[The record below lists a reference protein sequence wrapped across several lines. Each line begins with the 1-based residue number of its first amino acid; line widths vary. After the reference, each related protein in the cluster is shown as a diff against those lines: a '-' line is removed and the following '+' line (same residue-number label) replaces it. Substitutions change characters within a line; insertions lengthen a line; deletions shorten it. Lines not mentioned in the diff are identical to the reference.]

1 MVIVVQEIEAQASM
15 LNQFSRTQLLFGEE
29 GMKKLYQARVA
40 VFGIGG
46 VGGYTVE
53 ALARSG
59 VGALDIIDDD
69 RVCLTNVNRQIHA
82 TRKTVG
88 QYKVDVAEARIL
100 EINPN
105 AVVHKYKTFYAPQT
119 AEQFDFTQYD
129 YVVDAIDTVTG
140 KLELVEQAQKAGV
153 PIISSMGA
161 GNKVDPTA
169 FEVADIYETSVCPLA
184 RVMRRELKRR
194 SIKKLKVVYSKEP
207 AMTPIDDMSISCR
220 THCICPPGTA
230 RKCTQRRQ
238 VPGSNAFVPA
248 VAGLIIAGE
257 VVKDLSKFEGTT

>member
-1 MVIVVQEIEAQASM
+1 ME
-15 LNQFSRTQLLFGEE
+15 
-29 GMKKLYQARVA
+29 KLYKARVA

-59 VGALDIIDDD
+59 IGTLDLIDDD
-69 RVCLTNVNRQIHA
+69 RVCLTNVNRQIFA

-88 QYKVDVAEARIL
+88 QYKVDVAEERIL
-100 EINPN
+100 EINPR
-105 AVVHKYKTFYAPQT
+105 VTVHKYKTFYAPQT
-119 AEQFDFTQYD
+119 ADQFDFTQYD
-129 YVVDAIDTVTG
+129 YIVDAIDTVTG
-140 KLELVEQAQKAGV
+140 KLELAVQAQKAGV

-184 RVMRRELKRR
+184 RVMRRELKKRG
-194 SIKKLKVVYSKEP
+194 IQKLKVVYSKEP
-207 AMTPIDDMSISCR
+207 PLTPIDDMTISCR

-238 VPGSNAFVPA
+238 VPGSNAFVPSA
-248 VAGLIIAGE
+248 VGLIIAGE
-257 VVKDLSKFEGTT
+257 VIKDISGFIRPL

>member
-1 MVIVVQEIEAQASM
+1 M
-15 LNQFSRTQLLFGEE
+15 LNQFSRTQLLFGAE
-29 GMKKLYQARVA
+29 GMEKLYQARVA

-53 ALARSG
+53 ALVRSG
-59 VGALDIIDDD
+59 VGTLDIIDDD
-69 RVCLTNVNRQIHA
+69 RVCLTNVNRQIFA

-100 EINPN
+100 EINPD
-105 AVVHKYKTFYAPQT
+105 AVVHKYKTFYGPQT
-119 AEQFDFTQYD
+119 AEQFDFSQYD

-140 KLELVEQAQKAGV
+140 KLQLVEQAEKAGV

-169 FEVADIYETSVCPLA
+169 FEVADIYETSGCPLA
-184 RVMRRELKRR
+184 RVMRRELKKRG
-194 SIKKLKVVYSKEP
+194 IKKLKVVYSKEP
-207 AMTPIDDMSISCR
+207 AITPIDDMTISCR

-238 VPGSNAFVPA
+238 VPGSNAFVPS
-248 VAGLIIAGE
+248 VVGLIIAGE
-257 VVKDLSKFEGTT
+257 VIKDLSGFGGKP

>member
-1 MVIVVQEIEAQASM
+1 M
-15 LNQFSRTQLLFGEE
+15 LNQFSRTQLQLGAE
-29 GMKKLYQARVA
+29 GMEKLYQARVA

-59 VGALDIIDDD
+59 IGELDLIDDD
-69 RVCLTNVNRQIHA
+69 RVCLTNVNRQIFA

-88 QYKVDVAEARIL
+88 QYKVDVAEQHIL
-100 EINPN
+100 EINPK
-105 AVVHKYKTFYAPQT
+105 ATVHTYKTFYSPQT
-119 AEQFDFTQYD
+119 AALFDFSQYD

-140 KLELVEQAQKAGV
+140 KLELVEQAEKAGV

-161 GNKVDPTA
+161 GNKIDPTA

-184 RVMRRELKRR
+184 RVMRRELKKRGIR
-194 SIKKLKVVYSKEP
+194 KLKVVYSKEP
-207 AMTPIDDMSISCR
+207 PLAPIDDMTISCR

-238 VPGSNAFVPA
+238 VPGSNAFVPS
-248 VAGLIIAGE
+248 VLGLIIAGE
-257 VVKDLSKFEGTT
+257 VIKELSGFTQSR

>member
-1 MVIVVQEIEAQASM
+1 M
-15 LNQFSRTQLLFGEE
+15 LDQFSRTQLLLGQD
-29 GMKKLYQARVA
+29 GMERLHSARVA

-59 VGALDIIDDD
+59 VGMLDLIDDD
-69 RVCLTNVNRQIHA
+69 RVCLTNLNRQIFA

-88 QYKVDVAEARIL
+88 QYKVDVAEQRIH
-100 EINPN
+100 EICPDT
-105 AVVHKYKTFYAPQT
+105 VVRTHKMFYAPQT
-119 AEQFDFTQYD
+119 AAQFDFTRYD
-129 YVVDAIDTVTG
+129 YIVDAIDTVTG
-140 KLELVEQAQKAGV
+140 KLELIEQAQQAGT

-161 GNKVDPTA
+161 GNKMNAAA

-184 RVMRRELKRR
+184 RVMRRELKKRGV
-194 SIKKLKVVYSKEP
+194 KKLKVVYSKEP
-207 AMTPIDDMSISCR
+207 PITPLEDMSISCR
-220 THCICPPGTA
+220 AHCICPPGTA

-248 VAGLIIAGE
+248 AVGLIVAGE
-257 VVKDLSKFEGTT
+257 VVKDLSAWEEAK

>member
-15 LNQFSRTQLLFGEE
+15 LNQYSRTQLLFGEE

-46 VGGYTVE
+46 VGGYTGE

>member
-1 MVIVVQEIEAQASM
+1 ME
-15 LNQFSRTQLLFGEE
+15 
-29 GMKKLYQARVA
+29 KLYQARVA

-59 VGALDIIDDD
+59 IGTLDIVDDD
-69 RVCLTNVNRQIHA
+69 RVCLTNVNRQIFA

-88 QYKVDVAEARIL
+88 QYKVDVAEERIL
-100 EINPN
+100 EINPK

-119 AEQFDFTQYD
+119 ADQFDFTQYD

-140 KLELVEQAQKAGV
+140 KLELVEQARKAGV

-194 SIKKLKVVYSKEP
+194 GIPKLKVVYSKEP
-207 AMTPIDDMSISCR
+207 AMTPIDDMTISCR
-220 THCICPPGTA
+220 AHCICPPGTA

-238 VPGSNAFVPA
+238 VPGSNAFVPS
-248 VAGLIIAGE
+248 VVGLIIAGE
-257 VVKDLSKFEGTT
+257 VVKDLSGFSERR

>member
-1 MVIVVQEIEAQASM
+1 M
-15 LNQFSRTQLLFGEE
+15 LNQFSRTQLLLGPE
-29 GMKKLYQARVA
+29 GMDRLFHARVA

-59 VGALDIIDDD
+59 VGTLDLIDND
-69 RVCLTNVNRQIHA
+69 RVCLTNLNRQIFA

-105 AVVHKYKTFYAPQT
+105 AVVHTYKTFYAPQT

-129 YVVDAIDTVTG
+129 YIVDAIDTVTG
-140 KLELVEQAQKAGV
+140 KLELVEQAHRANV

-161 GNKVDPTA
+161 GNKMDASA
-169 FEVADIYETSVCPLA
+169 FEVADIYKTSVCPLA
-184 RVMRRELKRR
+184 RVMRRELKKRGIR
-194 SIKKLKVVYSKEP
+194 KLKVVYSKEP
-207 AMTPIDDMSISCR
+207 PMTPLDDMSISCR

-248 VAGLIIAGE
+248 VAGLILAGE
-257 VVKDLSKFEGTT
+257 VVKDLAAGKEAL